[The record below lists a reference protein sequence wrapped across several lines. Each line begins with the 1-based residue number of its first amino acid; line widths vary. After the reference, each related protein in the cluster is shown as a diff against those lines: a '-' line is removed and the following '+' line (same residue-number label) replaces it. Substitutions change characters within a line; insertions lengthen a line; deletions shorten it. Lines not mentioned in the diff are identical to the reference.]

1 MDKEEELKL
10 AYTKELRIC
19 EEKEDQLAW
28 NKTKVFQEMD
38 DYIKE
43 TEYWSG
49 KLPYGRE
56 ALSEAY
62 RNFQNESSEIEE
74 LFHRERKKI
83 MNEIDALEQNYKKE
97 LRNLEN

>member
-10 AYTKELRIC
+10 DYMKEVRMC

-28 NKTKVFQEMD
+28 HKTKVFQEID
-38 DYIKE
+38 DYINE
-43 TEYWSG
+43 TEYWAG
-49 KLPYGRE
+49 QLPFGRE
-56 ALSEAY
+56 AISEAY
-62 RNFQNESSEIEE
+62 HHFQNESMALED

-83 MNEIDALEQNYKKE
+83 LNELEELEQNYQKE